1 MNVQHFYDARTGTIS
16 YIVWDAE
23 AETAVVIDPVMDFD
37 PPSGRVWFENAE
49 LMAAFIDER
58 DLKVPFVLDTHAHA
72 DHMSA
77 LPWFKERYGAK
88 TVIGAGVPRVQQTFC
103 TLLNLG
109 EVVPADGSQWDI
121 LIADNEEL
129 DLGPFTIKAIPTGG
143 HTPAS
148 VSYLIGDCVF
158 VGDTLFMPDSGAA
171 RCDFPGGS
179 AAELY
184 DSIQRI
190 YALPPETRVF
200 TLHDYQ
206 PGGRELAFESTV
218 AEQRKHNIHIH
229 EGVTKEEFV
238 ALRER
243 LEVDKPVPRLLL
255 PALQVNIRGGR
266 LPEPE
271 SNGIAYLKLPLNAFG
286 GGDKS

>member
-1 MNVQHFYDARTGTIS
+1 MNVEPFHDSRTGTIS
-16 YIVWDAE
+16 YVAWDA
-23 AETAVVIDPVMDFD
+23 AAKTAVVLDPVMDFD
-37 PPSGRVWFENAE
+37 PPSGRVWFESAE
-49 LMAAFIDER
+49 RIAAFLDEHG
-58 DLKVPFVLDTHAHA
+58 LKVPFALDTHAHA

-88 TVIGAGVPRVQQTFC
+88 TVIGAGIPAVQRTFVD
-103 TLLNLG
+103 LLNLG
-109 EVVPADGSQWDI
+109 DTVTPDGSQWDV
-121 LIADNEEL
+121 LLADDAEL
-129 DLGPFTIKAIPTGG
+129 DVGPFTVKAIPTGG

-148 VSYLIGDCVF
+148 VSYLIQDCVF
-158 VGDTLFMPDSGAA
+158 VGDTIFMPDSGAA

-190 YALPPETRVF
+190 FALPPETRVF

-218 AEQRKHNIHIH
+218 AEQRRSNVHIRD
-229 EGVTKEEFV
+229 GVTKEEFV
-238 ALRER
+238 ALRAK
-243 LEVDKPVPRLLL
+243 LEADKPVPRLLL
-255 PALQVNIRGGR
+255 AALQVNIRGGR

-271 SNGIAYLKLPLNAFG
+271 ENGIAYLKLPLNAFG
-286 GGDKS
+286 GGAK